1 MLLIYFKIESR
12 WAEPLDHSPGL
23 LWGRQL
29 LAEAQSS
36 SAWPDTFSEAAGL
49 RMGHCTPL
57 IFLAKTSLR
66 KGSHFPDGQAGG
78 QGGVLNGGAG
88 WPCDRPRASL
98 TTTLHS
104 QAGVG
109 SQSHEDHLP
118 FPPFAETNKGHT
130 SETEPRRGV
139 LGGRL
144 EGARESKKRHLKMF
158 PAGNELVP

>member
-1 MLLIYFKIESR
+1 MQQEEIHIEMLLIYFKIESR

-88 WPCDRPRASL
+88 WPCDRSRASL

-109 SQSHEDHLP
+109 SQSH
-118 FPPFAETNKGHT
+118 
-130 SETEPRRGV
+130 
-139 LGGRL
+139 
-144 EGARESKKRHLKMF
+144 
-158 PAGNELVP
+158 